1 MTTQNVTG
9 VLNCS
14 SGFKI
19 PLNATITDDT
29 EASLTTDVAYTVTA
43 QNIGDFA
50 NGQTV
55 TSGLVTAGANI
66 SYAYILR
73 KGLILSLVPF
83 AVKGVACG
91 TPDLARPV
99 TLMAGDQLR
108 VFTMVAAGRNASLA
122 VQTNQ
127 GVPRIFIGASVAA
140 GAGTFQLVDLQTGN
154 SIGETLQ
161 NQLITSAQFTSVDQ
175 ALITSVAGGAQV
187 TMSNGNLSGS
197 IPATNPIVA
206 QPYMKPASIP
216 VQLNFTAQYI
226 TSA

>member
-19 PLNATITDDT
+19 PLNATITDDAET
-29 EASLTTDVAYTVTA
+29 SLTTDTAFTVTA

-50 NGQTV
+50 PGQTV
-55 TSGLVTAGANI
+55 TSGIVTADANI

-91 TPDLARPV
+91 TPNLSRPV
-99 TLMAGDQLR
+99 TLVPGDQLR
-108 VFTMVAAGRNASLA
+108 VFTMVAAGRDASLA
-122 VQTNQ
+122 VVTNQ
-127 GVPRIFIGASVAA
+127 GVPRIFIGTAA
-140 GAGTFQLVDLQTGN
+140 GAATTQLVDLQTGN
-154 SIGETLQ
+154 TIGETLTGQ
-161 NQLITSAQFTSVDQ
+161 VITMAQFTSVDQ

-197 IPATNPIVA
+197 VPATNPIVA

-216 VQLNFTAQYI
+216 VALNFTAQYI

>member
-19 PLNATITDDT
+19 PLNATITDDAET
-29 EASLTTDVAYTVTA
+29 SLTTDTAFTVTA

-50 NGQTV
+50 PGQTV
-55 TSGLVTAGANI
+55 TSGIVTADANI

-91 TPDLARPV
+91 TPNLSRPV
-99 TLMAGDQLR
+99 TLVPGDQLR
-108 VFTMVAAGRNASLA
+108 VFTMVAAGRDASLA
-122 VQTNQ
+122 VVTNQ
-127 GVPRIFIGASVAA
+127 GVPRIFIGTAA
-140 GAGTFQLVDLQTGN
+140 GAATTQLVDLQTGN
-154 SIGETLQ
+154 TIGETLTGQ
-161 NQLITSAQFTSVDQ
+161 VITMAQFTSVDQ

-187 TMSNGNLSGS
+187 TMSNGNLSGAV
-197 IPATNPIVA
+197 PGTDPIEA
-206 QPYMKPASIP
+206 QPYMKPCSIP
-216 VQLNFTAQYI
+216 VALNFTAQYI

>member
-19 PLNATITDDT
+19 PLNATITDGT
-29 EASLTTDVAYTVTA
+29 EVALTTDTSFTVTA

-50 NGQTV
+50 PGQTV
-55 TSGLVTAGANI
+55 VSGLITAGANM
-66 SYAYILR
+66 SYCYILR
-73 KGLILSLVPF
+73 KGLILALVPW

-91 TPDLARPV
+91 NPSLHRAV
-99 TLMAGDQLR
+99 TLQPGDQLR
-108 VFTMVAAGRNASLA
+108 VLTMVAAARNAALS
-122 VQTNQ
+122 VVNNQ
-127 GVPRIFIGASVAA
+127 GVPRIFIGTAA
-140 GAGTFQLVDLQTGN
+140 GAATTQLLDLQTGN

-161 NQLITSAQFTSVDQ
+161 GSVITQAQFTSVDQ

-187 TMSNGNLSGS
+187 TMSNGNLSGAV
-197 IPATNPIVA
+197 PATDPIEV
-206 QPYMKPASIP
+206 QPYMKPCSIP

>member
-9 VLNCS
+9 VLNCA

-19 PLNATITDDT
+19 PLNATITDDA
-29 EASLTTDVAYTVTA
+29 EASLTTDINFSVTS
-43 QNIGDFA
+43 QQIGDFA
-50 NGQTV
+50 PGQTV
-55 TSGLVTAGANI
+55 TSGIVTADANI

-91 TPDLARPV
+91 TPNLSRPV
-99 TLMAGDQLR
+99 TLVPGDQLR
-108 VFTMVAAGRNASLA
+108 VFTMVAAARNASLA
-122 VQTNQ
+122 VVTNQ
-127 GVPRIFIGASVAA
+127 GVPRIFIGTAA
-140 GAGTFQLVDLQTGN
+140 GAATTQLVDLQTGN
-154 SIGETLQ
+154 TIGETLTGQ
-161 NQLITSAQFTSVDQ
+161 VITMAQFTSVDQ

-187 TMSNGNLSGS
+187 TMSNGNLSGAV
-197 IPATNPIVA
+197 PATDPIEA
-206 QPYMKPASIP
+206 QPYMKPARIP

>member
-9 VLNCS
+9 VLNCA

-19 PLNATITDDT
+19 PLNATITDGT
-29 EASLTTDVAYTVTA
+29 EASLTTDTASTVTA
-43 QNIGDFA
+43 HTTRDFA
-50 NGQTV
+50 NGQTL
-55 TSGLVTAGANI
+55 TSGLVTAGAHI

-91 TPDLARPV
+91 TPGLARPV
-99 TLMAGDQLR
+99 TIMAGDQLR

-122 VQTNQ
+122 VVTNQ
-127 GVPRIFIGASVAA
+127 GVPRIFIGARVAA

-161 NQLITSAQFTSVDQ
+161 GQVCVQAQFTSVDQ

-187 TMSNGNLSGS
+187 TMSNGNLSGAV
-197 IPATNPIVA
+197 PATDPIEV
-206 QPYMKPASIP
+206 QPYMKPCSIP

>member
-19 PLNATITDDT
+19 PLNATITDGA
-29 EASLTTDVAYTVTA
+29 EASLTTDTAYTVTA

-50 NGQTV
+50 TGQTV
-55 TSGLVTAGANI
+55 VSGLVVAGANI

-83 AVKGVACG
+83 AVKGVASG
-91 TPDLARPV
+91 TPSFSRAV

-108 VFTMVAAGRNASLA
+108 VYTMVAAGRNASLA
-122 VQTNQ
+122 VETNA
-127 GVPRIFIGASVAA
+127 GVPRIFIGTAA
-140 GAGTFQLVDLQTGN
+140 GAATTQLVDLQTGN
-154 SIGETLQ
+154 TIGETLQ
-161 NQLITSAQFTSVDQ
+161 GQVCVRAQFTSVDQ

-187 TMSNGNLSGS
+187 TMSNGNLSGAVA
-197 IPATNPIVA
+197 ATDPIEV
-206 QPYMKPASIP
+206 QPYMKPCSIP
-216 VQLNFTAQYI
+216 VQLNYTAQYI

>member
-19 PLNATITDDT
+19 PLNATITDDAET
-29 EASLTTDVAYTVTA
+29 SLTTDTAFTVTA

-50 NGQTV
+50 PGQTV
-55 TSGLVTAGANI
+55 TSGIVTADANI

-91 TPDLARPV
+91 TPNLSRPV
-99 TLMAGDQLR
+99 TLVPGDQLR
-108 VFTMVAAGRNASLA
+108 VFTMVAAGRDASLA
-122 VQTNQ
+122 VVTNQ
-127 GVPRIFIGASVAA
+127 GVPRIFIGTAA
-140 GAGTFQLVDLQTGN
+140 GAATTQLVDLQTGN
-154 SIGETLQ
+154 TIGETLTGQ
-161 NQLITSAQFTSVDQ
+161 VITMAQFTSVDQ

-187 TMSNGNLSGS
+187 TMSNGNLSGAV
-197 IPATNPIVA
+197 PATDPIEA
-206 QPYMKPASIP
+206 QPYMKPCSIP
-216 VQLNFTAQYI
+216 VALNFTAQYI

>member
-19 PLNATITDDT
+19 PLNATITDDAET
-29 EASLTTDVAYTVTA
+29 SLTTDTAFTVTA
-43 QNIGDFA
+43 QNLGDFA
-50 NGQTV
+50 PGQTV
-55 TSGLVTAGANI
+55 TSGIVTADANI

-91 TPDLARPV
+91 TPNLSRPV
-99 TLMAGDQLR
+99 TLVPGDQLR
-108 VFTMVAAGRNASLA
+108 VFTMVAAGRDASLA
-122 VQTNQ
+122 VVTNQ
-127 GVPRIFIGASVAA
+127 GVPRIFIGTAA
-140 GAGTFQLVDLQTGN
+140 GAATTQLVDLQTGN
-154 SIGETLQ
+154 TIGETLTGQ
-161 NQLITSAQFTSVDQ
+161 VITMAQFTSVDQ

-187 TMSNGNLSGS
+187 TMSNGNLSGAV
-197 IPATNPIVA
+197 PATNPIVA

-216 VQLNFTAQYI
+216 VALNFTAQYI

>member
-19 PLNATITDDT
+19 PLNATITDDAET
-29 EASLTTDVAYTVTA
+29 SLTTDTAFTVTA

-50 NGQTV
+50 PGQTV
-55 TSGLVTAGANI
+55 TSGIVTADANI

-91 TPDLARPV
+91 TPDLSRPV
-99 TLMAGDQLR
+99 TLVPGDQLR

-122 VQTNQ
+122 VVTNQ
-127 GVPRIFIGASVAA
+127 GVPRIFIGTAA
-140 GAGTFQLVDLQTGN
+140 GAATTQLVDLQTGN
-154 SIGETLQ
+154 TIGETLTGQ
-161 NQLITSAQFTSVDQ
+161 VITMAQFTSVDQ

-187 TMSNGNLSGS
+187 TMSNGNLSGAV
-197 IPATNPIVA
+197 PATDPIEA
-206 QPYMKPASIP
+206 QPYMKPCSIP
-216 VQLNFTAQYI
+216 VALNFTAQYI

>member
-1 MTTQNVTG
+1 MTTQNVSA

-19 PLNATITDDT
+19 PLNATITDGA
-29 EASLTTDVAYTVTA
+29 EASLLTDVAYTVTA

-50 NGQTV
+50 TGQTV
-55 TSGLVTAGANI
+55 TSGLVTADSNI

-108 VFTMVAAGRNASLA
+108 VFTMVANGRNASLA
-122 VQTNQ
+122 VVTNQ

-161 NQLITSAQFTSVDQ
+161 SQVVRQAQFTSVDQ

-206 QPYMKPASIP
+206 QPYMKPCSIP
-216 VQLNFTAQYI
+216 VALNFTAQYI

>member
-19 PLNATITDDT
+19 PLNATITDDA
-29 EASLTTDVAYTVTA
+29 EASLTTDTAFTVTA

-50 NGQTV
+50 PGQTV
-55 TSGLVTAGANI
+55 TSGIVTAGANI

-91 TPDLARPV
+91 TPNLSRPV
-99 TLMAGDQLR
+99 TLVPGDQLR

-122 VQTNQ
+122 VVTNQ
-127 GVPRIFIGASVAA
+127 GVPRIFTGTAA
-140 GAGTFQLVDLQTGN
+140 GAATTQLVDLQTGN
-154 SIGETLQ
+154 TIGETLTGQ
-161 NQLITSAQFTSVDQ
+161 VITMAQFTSVDQ
-175 ALITSVAGGAQV
+175 ALITSVAGGAQI
-187 TMSNGNLSGS
+187 TMSNGNLSGAV
-197 IPATNPIVA
+197 PATDPIEA
-206 QPYMKPASIP
+206 QPYMKPCSIP
-216 VQLNFTAQYI
+216 VALNFTAQYI

>member
-1 MTTQNVTG
+1 MTTQNVTA

-19 PLNATITDDT
+19 PLNATITDGT

-50 NGQTV
+50 PGQTV
-55 TSGLVTAGANI
+55 TSGIVTADANI

-91 TPDLARPV
+91 TPNLSRPV
-99 TLMAGDQLR
+99 TLVPGDQLR

-122 VQTNQ
+122 VVTNQ
-127 GVPRIFIGASVAA
+127 GVPRIFIGTAA
-140 GAGTFQLVDLQTGN
+140 GAATTQLVDLQTGN
-154 SIGETLQ
+154 TIGETLTGQ
-161 NQLITSAQFTSVDQ
+161 VITMAQFTSVDQ

-187 TMSNGNLSGS
+187 TMSNGNLSGAV
-197 IPATNPIVA
+197 PATDPIEA

-216 VQLNFTAQYI
+216 VALNFTAQYI

>member
-19 PLNATITDDT
+19 PLNATITDDAET
-29 EASLTTDVAYTVTA
+29 SLTTDTAFTVTA

-50 NGQTV
+50 PGQTV
-55 TSGLVTAGANI
+55 TSGIVTADANI

-91 TPDLARPV
+91 TPNLSRPV
-99 TLMAGDQLR
+99 TLVPGDQLR
-108 VFTMVAAGRNASLA
+108 VFTMVAAGRDASLA
-122 VQTNQ
+122 VVTNQ
-127 GVPRIFIGASVAA
+127 GVPRIFIGTAA
-140 GAGTFQLVDLQTGN
+140 GAATTQLVDLQTGN
-154 SIGETLQ
+154 TIGETLTGQ
-161 NQLITSAQFTSVDQ
+161 VITMAQFTSVDQ

-187 TMSNGNLSGS
+187 TMSNGNLSGAV
-197 IPATNPIVA
+197 PATDPIEV
-206 QPYMKPASIP
+206 QPYMKPCSIP
-216 VQLNFTAQYI
+216 VALNFTAQYI

>member
-19 PLNATITDDT
+19 PLNATITDGT
-29 EASLTTDVAYTVTA
+29 EVSLTTDTSFTVTA

-50 NGQTV
+50 VGQTIV
-55 TSGLVTAGANI
+55 SGLITADSNM
-66 SYAYILR
+66 SYCYILR
-73 KGLILSLVPF
+73 KGLILALVPW

-91 TPDLARPV
+91 NPSLHRAV
-99 TLMAGDQLR
+99 TLQAGDQLR
-108 VFTMVAAGRNASLA
+108 VLTMVAAARNAALS
-122 VQTNQ
+122 VVNNQ
-127 GVPRIFIGASVAA
+127 GVPRIFIGTAA
-140 GAGTFQLVDLQTGN
+140 GAATTQLLDLQTGN

-161 NQLITSAQFTSVDQ
+161 GSVITQAQFTSVDQ

-187 TMSNGNLSGS
+187 TMSNGNLSGAV
-197 IPATNPIVA
+197 PATDPIEV
-206 QPYMKPASIP
+206 QPYMKPVSIP
-216 VQLNFTAQYI
+216 VALNFTAQYI

>member
-19 PLNATITDDT
+19 PLNATITDGT
-29 EASLTTDVAYTVTA
+29 EASLTTDISFSVTS

-50 NGQTV
+50 PGQTV
-55 TSGLVTAGANI
+55 TSGIVTAGANI

-91 TPDLARPV
+91 TPNLSRPV
-99 TLMAGDQLR
+99 TLVPGDQLR
-108 VFTMVAAGRNASLA
+108 VFTMVAAGRDASLA
-122 VQTNQ
+122 VVTNQ
-127 GVPRIFIGASVAA
+127 GVPRIFIGTAA
-140 GAGTFQLVDLQTGN
+140 GAATTQLVDLQTGN
-154 SIGETLQ
+154 TIGETLTGQ
-161 NQLITSAQFTSVDQ
+161 VITMAQFTSVDQ

-187 TMSNGNLSGS
+187 TMSNGNLSGAV
-197 IPATNPIVA
+197 PATDPIEA
-206 QPYMKPASIP
+206 QPYMKPCSIP
-216 VQLNFTAQYI
+216 VALNFTAQYI

>member
-19 PLNATITDDT
+19 PLNATITDDA
-29 EASLTTDVAYTVTA
+29 EASLTTDTAFTVTA

-50 NGQTV
+50 PGQTV
-55 TSGLVTAGANI
+55 TSGIVTAGSNI

-91 TPDLARPV
+91 TPNLSRPV
-99 TLMAGDQLR
+99 TLVPGDQLR

-122 VQTNQ
+122 VVTNQ
-127 GVPRIFIGASVAA
+127 GVPRIFIGTAA
-140 GAGTFQLVDLQTGN
+140 GAATTQLVDLQTGN
-154 SIGETLQ
+154 TIGETLTGQ
-161 NQLITSAQFTSVDQ
+161 VITMAQFTSVDQ
-175 ALITSVAGGAQV
+175 ALITSVAGGCQI
-187 TMSNGNLSGS
+187 TMSNGNLSGAV
-197 IPATNPIVA
+197 PATDPIEA
-206 QPYMKPASIP
+206 QPYMKPCSIP
-216 VQLNFTAQYI
+216 VALNFTAQYI

>member
-19 PLNATITDDT
+19 PLNATITDGT
-29 EASLTTDVAYTVTA
+29 EANLTTDIAFTVTA

-73 KGLILSLVPF
+73 KGLILSLIPF

-91 TPDLARPV
+91 TPSLARPV

-122 VQTNQ
+122 VVTNQ

-140 GAGTFQLVDLQTGN
+140 GAGTFQLVDLQTSN

-161 NQLITSAQFTSVDQ
+161 GQVVQMAQFTSVDQ

-187 TMSNGNLSGS
+187 TMSNGNLSGAV
-197 IPATNPIVA
+197 PASDPEKV
-206 QPYMKPASIP
+206 QPYLKPASIP
-216 VQLNFTAQYI
+216 VALNFTAQYI